1 MMQAVGRRYVGT
13 FNARYQRT
21 GILWEGRRFK
31 AALVDTD
38 RYLLTCY
45 RYIELNPVRAR
56 MTDDPPGYSWSSY
69 RHNALGQLAPSSR
82 RTSNTPY

>member
-1 MMQAVGRRYVGT
+1 MTNHLHLLVTPTSAGAISRMMQAVGRRYVGT

-38 RYLLTCY
+38 RFSAHLLPIHRDQSC
-45 RYIELNPVRAR
+45 
-56 MTDDPPGYSWSSY
+56 
-69 RHNALGQLAPSSR
+69 PS
-82 RTSNTPY
+82 PHD